1 MKLYEVKEQL
11 KNISSDNY
19 SDNLNYRYFYTHQNG
34 DLIYDTLRNIKYGN
48 TRKGY
53 EQFKQQETN
62 DIAHSGEVSLR
73 AYKRR
78 DSNGDIIEAGYVE
91 ETKTKILDR
100 DRQKKL
106 DELEAS
112 IRIYFCEVFNIDNP
126 IKENLAKKIRE
137 IDSCETVVF
146 QSIRINWYIS
156 SIEDRLNF
164 SGDELEDTTQLLLD
178 IGNLKLE
185 GLNNEAN

>member
-11 KNISSDNY
+11 KSIGSDNY
-19 SDNLNYRYFYTHQNG
+19 SDNLNYMYFYTHENG

-48 TRKGY
+48 SRKGY

-73 AYKRR
+73 AYKRT
-78 DSNGDIIEAGYVE
+78 DSNGDIVEVGYVE
-91 ETKTKILDR
+91 ETKTKVLDI

-112 IRIYFCEVFNIDNP
+112 IWIYFCEVFNIDNP
-126 IKENLAKKIRE
+126 IKENLVKNIIVE
-137 IDSCETVVF
+137 ILYFETNS
-146 QSIRINWYIS
+146 QIERIKWYITH
-156 SIEDRLNF
+156 IEDKLIF
-164 SGDELEDTTQLLLD
+164 SGEELDNITQIFED

-185 GLNNEAN
+185 GVNNEAN